1 MRNIATKLVL
11 IWNVERVFRIKVAAQ
26 NRIFFEKSLY
36 LNKTFE
42 VMAQEL
48 LNKQIMWYKSKLQ
61 AFAGK
66 MVVTEDQFT
75 FSKPP
80 KWSLAFGALGALAG
94 AASKGKPM
102 IDDKIVNLKFS
113 KGRDM
118 GKKNY
123 MLNVT
128 DASGKDYDFL
138 VDDKIMESIKAVIK
152 LEEVAEA

>member
-1 MRNIATKLVL
+1 
-11 IWNVERVFRIKVAAQ
+11 
-26 NRIFFEKSLY
+26 
-36 LNKTFE
+36 
-42 VMAQEL
+42 MAQEL

-61 AFAGK
+61 AFAGR

-102 IDDKIVNLKFS
+102 IDDKIANLKFS
-113 KGRDM
+113 RGRDM